1 MTDTLRAFIAFRL
14 PDPVVLF
21 IRDLQADL
29 KNRPELRFKWVR
41 PESVHLTL
49 KFLGNIRPDAVDA
62 IAEAMA
68 GTAAAWPPLSFSA
81 KGLGAF
87 PTPKKARVVWLG
99 LTGDTHPLIE
109 LQKDLD
115 ERLEPLGFPRE
126 TRPFRAH
133 LTMGRAKGK
142 VDPQSLVD
150 AITAGAEW
158 ASPTFTADRL
168 ILFKSDLKPDGA
180 VHTPLRE
187 APLTGR
193 TD

>member
-1 MTDTLRAFIAFRL
+1 MADTLRAFIAFRL
-14 PDPVVLF
+14 PDPVVRF

-29 KNRPELRFKWVR
+29 KNRPELRLKWVR

-62 IAEAMA
+62 IAGAMA
-68 GTAAAWPPLSFSA
+68 DTAVLWTPLSLSA
-81 KGLGAF
+81 RGLGAF
-87 PTPKKARVVWLG
+87 PTPKKARVVWIG

-115 ERLEPLGFPRE
+115 GRLEAIGFPRE
-126 TRPFRAH
+126 TRSFKAH

-142 VDPQSLVD
+142 VDPQSLVE
-150 AITAGAEW
+150 AITAGAES
-158 ASPTFTADRL
+158 ASPAFPADRL
-168 ILFKSDLKPDGA
+168 ILFKSDLRPDGA
-180 VHTPLRE
+180 VYTPLRE

-193 TD
+193 TG

>member
-1 MTDTLRAFIAFRL
+1 MTDALRAFIAFKL

-21 IRDLQADL
+21 IREIQADL
-29 KNRPELRFKWVR
+29 KNRPELRLKWVR

-49 KFLGNIRPDAVDA
+49 KFLGNIRPDAVDP

-68 GTAAAWPPLSFSA
+68 ETAAAWPPLSFSA

-99 LTGDTHPLIE
+99 LTGDTHSLIE

-115 ERLEPLGFPRE
+115 ARLAPLGFPRE
-126 TRPFRAH
+126 TRPFKAH

-142 VDPQSLVD
+142 VDPQSLVE
-150 AITAGAEW
+150 AITAGAGS
-158 ASPTFTADRL
+158 ASPAFPADRL

-180 VHTPLRE
+180 VHAPLRE

>member
-1 MTDTLRAFIAFRL
+1 MADTLRAFIAFKL

-21 IRDLQADL
+21 IRELQADL
-29 KNRPELRFKWVR
+29 KNRPELRLKWVR

-49 KFLGNIRPDAVDA
+49 KFLGNIRPDAA
-62 IAEAMA
+62 APIAGAMA
-68 GTAAAWPPLSFSA
+68 ETAAAWPPLSLSA
-81 KGLGAF
+81 RGLGAF

-99 LTGDTHPLIE
+99 LTGDTHSLIE

-115 ERLEPLGFPRE
+115 ARLAPLGFPRE
-126 TRPFRAH
+126 TRSFKAH

-142 VDPQSLVD
+142 VDPRSLVE
-150 AITAGAEW
+150 AITAGAES
-158 ASPTFTADRL
+158 ASPAFPADRL